1 MFSRILVAVDSD
13 ELVDVVI
20 KEAGDLAKA
29 LGSQIA
35 FVHVVDPASALAPLA
50 AADNAGGMAL
60 PTLAGPGSAALTEQV
75 IEEQREEGESFIE
88 TLPSRLPAGIA
99 SEVLLREGAP
109 TAGIIDAARE
119 WDADLIIAGTHG
131 RGGLQRLFVGSTAEA
146 VLRAAPCPVLVI
158 RGKGA
163 KAD

>member
-13 ELVDVVI
+13 ELVEAVI
-20 KEAGDLAKA
+20 REAGDLAKA

-35 FVHVVDPASALAPLA
+35 FVHVVDPA
-50 AADNAGGMAL
+50 
-60 PTLAGPGSAALTEQV
+60 AALTPLASGNMGGMGMPTMGGVGNAALTDQV
-75 IEEQREEGESFIE
+75 IEEEREEGVSFVE
-88 TLPSRLPAGIA
+88 RLPALLPAGIKT
-99 SEVLLREGAP
+99 EVLLREGAP
-109 TAGIIDAARE
+109 TDGIIDAARE

-146 VLRAAPCPVLVI
+146 VLRTAPCPVLVI

>member
-1 MFSRILVAVDSD
+1 MFSRILVAVDAD
-13 ELVDVVI
+13 ELVDIVI
-20 KEAGDLAKA
+20 REAGDLARA

-35 FVHVVDPASALAPLA
+35 FVHIVDPASALAPLA
-50 AADNAGGMAL
+50 ADGGGSL
-60 PTLAGPGSAALTEQV
+60 GVSTLAGPGSAVLTEQV
-75 IEEQREEGESFIE
+75 LEEQREEGESFID
-88 TLPSRLPAGIA
+88 TLPARLPARIT

-109 TAGIIDAARE
+109 TEGIIDAARE

-163 KAD
+163 KAE

>member
-1 MFSRILVAVDSD
+1 MFSRILVAVDAD

-20 KEAGDLAKA
+20 QEAGDLARA

-35 FVHVVDPASALAPLA
+35 FVHIVDPAAALAPLA
-50 AADNAGGMAL
+50 ADSGGGMGL

-75 IEEQREEGESFIE
+75 LEEQREEGESFID
-88 TLPSRLPAGIA
+88 TLPARLPAGIA

-109 TAGIIDAARE
+109 TEGIIDAARE

-146 VLRAAPCPVLVI
+146 VLRSAPCPVLVI

-163 KAD
+163 RA

>member
-1 MFSRILVAVDSD
+1 MFSRILVAVDAD
-13 ELVDVVI
+13 DLVDAVI
-20 KEAGDLAKA
+20 NEAGDLAKA

-35 FVHVVDPASALAPLA
+35 FVHIVDPAAALAPLA
-50 AADNAGGMAL
+50 VADNAGGMAL
-60 PTLAGPGSAALTEQV
+60 PTMAGLGGAALTEQV
-75 IEEQREEGESFIE
+75 IEEQREEGESFIDK
-88 TLPSRLPAGIA
+88 LPALLPEGIK

-109 TAGIIDAARE
+109 SEGIIDAARE

-131 RGGLQRLFVGSTAEA
+131 RGGLQRLFVGSTAES
-146 VLRAAPCPVLVI
+146 VLRSAPCPVLVI

>member
-1 MFSRILVAVDSD
+1 MFSRILVAVDD
-13 ELVDVVI
+13 DDLVDVVI
-20 KEAGDLAKA
+20 REAGDLARA

-35 FVHVVDPASALAPLA
+35 FVHIVDPAAALAPLA
-50 AADNAGGMAL
+50 AADGAGGLGM
-60 PTLAGPGSAALTEQV
+60 PTLAGSEGAALTEQV
-75 IEEQREEGESFIE
+75 LEEQREDGESFID
-88 TLPSRLPAGIA
+88 TLPSRLPAGIE

-109 TAGIIDAARE
+109 TDGIIDAARE

-146 VLRAAPCPVLVI
+146 VLRSAPCPVLVI

-163 KAD
+163 RAD